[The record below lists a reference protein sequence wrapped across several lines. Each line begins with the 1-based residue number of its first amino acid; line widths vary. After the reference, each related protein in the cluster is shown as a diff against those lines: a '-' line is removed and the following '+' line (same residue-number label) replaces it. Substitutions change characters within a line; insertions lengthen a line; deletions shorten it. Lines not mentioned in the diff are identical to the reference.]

1 MPWMTIGLLSDM
13 ETEEEEAPE
22 APIAPWELEINKVTE
37 KVSDMREKGGEMPV
51 PEQEEE
57 K

>member
-1 MPWMTIGLLSDM
+1 MPWMTIGLLS
-13 ETEEEEAPE
+13 EQEPQEEEAPE